1 MDQPDPRRS
10 TDDAFKAFGTLG
22 SVGFSFVLAIVIGVG
37 IGLLIDKWIG
47 RGHWG
52 FFVFFFLGLVAG
64 VVNLY
69 RASKSIK

>member
-1 MDQPDPRRS
+1 MDEPARRPS
-10 TDDAFKAFGTLG
+10 HDDSFKLLGTLG
-22 SVGFSFVLAIVIGVG
+22 SVGFSFVLSIVVGVG
-37 IGLLIDKWIG
+37 VGLLIDKWIG

-64 VVNLY
+64 VVNVY